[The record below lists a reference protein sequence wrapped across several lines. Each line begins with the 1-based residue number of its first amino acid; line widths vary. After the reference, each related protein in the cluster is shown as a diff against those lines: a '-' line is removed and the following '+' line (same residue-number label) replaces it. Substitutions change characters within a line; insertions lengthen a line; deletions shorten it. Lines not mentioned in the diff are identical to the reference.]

1 MASCNFPSPE
11 WWWQQWDDGQ
21 GRIPGEGLD
30 PLQVLGWKCI
40 HHADAGNSLWPQ
52 FPGLWNGFPAMQ
64 HSEEGPGR
72 QPCLCLHW
80 RWAIL
85 EKQSLKFTITIFV
98 KYLWTY
104 ACQVSLCACVY
115 VCAHTCLYLVLIGAL
130 GICFWWMTTF
140 LFVTW
145 LYFQFQGGT
154 PRYSTWKK
162 LANSYCIVFIDAFIR
177 VRKFPSI
184 PNVLKFLILI
194 MNWYWSMSGAFSS
207 PIEKIIWF

>member
-1 MASCNFPSPE
+1 MLE
-11 WWWQQWDDGQ
+11 
-21 GRIPGEGLD
+21 
-30 PLQVLGWKCI
+30 
-40 HHADAGNSLWPQ
+40 ADASEDHCILQ
-52 FPGLWNGFPAMQ
+52 FQGMPFTLLSCELCPINLCSVHLVQLCNPELRHMAM
-64 HSEEGPGR
+64 ETW

-104 ACQVSLCACVY
+104 ACQVSLCVCVY

-162 LANSYCIVFIDAFIR
+162 LANYYCIVFIDAFIR